1 MRFARRAS
9 NRRSD
14 RGAAL
19 VEAAI
24 VLPMLLLLTFGIWT
38 TARAWNVSNTLD
50 HAAREAA
57 RYGATVD
64 PWDPGTSPGAVRAI
78 ADADLTGSSIDPTTV
93 GGCVELVA
101 DTGSPACDPHVNNT
115 GTDQVYV
122 KLSIPNYTLHFMFFS
137 IDIDL
142 ESTAIARFEAS

>member
-1 MRFARRAS
+1 MSRCRTVGDTR
-9 NRRSD
+9 D

-19 VEAAI
+19 IEAAI
-24 VLPMLLLLTFGIWT
+24 VLPLLILLTFGIWT

-57 RYGATVD
+57 RYGATID
-64 PWDPGTSPGAVRAI
+64 PWDPGTSPGEVQSV
-78 ADADLTGSSIDPTTV
+78 ADSDLSASAIDPTTV
-93 GGCVELVA
+93 TGCVELVA
-101 DTGSPACDPHVNNT
+101 DAASPACDPHVNNT

-122 KLSIPNYTLHFMFFS
+122 KLSIPNYTLQFMFFS

-142 ESTAIARFEAS
+142 EGTAISRFEAS